1 MSTQPIELN
10 APPNYSG
17 HDFVGDGVIAAM
29 HGTTDTLG
37 GKATGLATGISYDVT
52 IELASGGTVTFASVK
67 PNQPRED
74 CMIYPTAVG
83 TPVDV
88 KYVGGQF
95 SFQCIETVAWKACT

>member
-1 MSTQPIELN
+1 MSTQPYDSN
-10 APPNYSG
+10 AKPNYSG
-17 HDFVGDGVIAAM
+17 PDYVGDGVIAAV

-37 GKATGLATGISYDVT
+37 GKATGLASGISYDVT
-52 IELASGGTVTFASVK
+52 YELASGGFVTIASVK

-83 TPVDV
+83 TPVSV
-88 KYVGGQF
+88 KYIGGQF